1 MNPLP
6 LYRVSHWL
14 YCHRLKRLARIVY
27 RINVFLSGCSIPPQV
42 EMGVGCKFPD
52 YGIGVVLNGNVRLGS
67 RVTVLPNVVIGQNV
81 RRLGEVSTIMVCI
94 DDDAVIG
101 TGAKIIATGT
111 LTIGARAVVGAN
123 AVVLRSVPADT
134 TVVGVPAR
142 ILSENARTSTE
153 EPLC

>member
-1 MNPLP
+1 
-6 LYRVSHWL
+6 
-14 YCHRLKRLARIVY
+14 
-27 RINVFLSGCSIPPQV
+27 
-42 EMGVGCKFPD
+42 MGEDCKFPD

-94 DDDAVIG
+94 EDDAVIG
-101 TGAKIIATGT
+101 TGAKIIATGE

-142 ILSENARTSTE
+142 MLSENASTSTE